1 MTAASSQEKNVS
13 GPLIIRWLDRVER
26 LITAATAVILII
38 LSALICWQVFSRYV
52 LNFSPFWIEEISVI
66 SLMWIGLLGA
76 AACVWTESH
85 MSLELVVSRLPEGI
99 RIWLRAATDLLIAVF
114 AFFLLERGIFLV
126 QKTMSGTLSSL
137 PLAVGY
143 TYLVLPL
150 AGGAD
155 GHFCADQGRRRR
167 GPLLCRRGRSPE
179 WLKAFCCW
187 APFWC

>member
-1 MTAASSQEKNVS
+1 
-13 GPLIIRWLDRVER
+13 
-26 LITAATAVILII
+26 
-38 LSALICWQVFSRYV
+38 V

-85 MSLELVVSRLPEGI
+85 MSLELVVSRLPEAV
-99 RIWLRAATDLLIAVF
+99 RVWLKAATDVLIAVF
-114 AFFLLERGIFLV
+114 ALFLLERGIFLV

-150 AGGAD
+150 AGGLMVVFALIRAV
-155 GHFCADQGRRRR
+155 GGVVRYYAAGGGTRN
-167 GPLLCRRGRSPE
+167 G
-179 WLKAFCCW
+179 
-187 APFWC
+187 